1 MKKQNGQ
8 LNLLKQENQKYQ
20 QAVKES
26 ILKAI
31 ELHKGKIKKL
41 KSELKRLNEGKH
53 PYYDGTS

>member
-31 ELHKGKIKKL
+31 EIHQGKIKKL
-41 KSELKRLNEGKH
+41 RSEFKRLNEGKH
-53 PYYDGTS
+53 PYYERM